1 MALAEDIPALRKS
14 LFEKEREIN
23 ETGKK
28 RKYKNHV

>member
-23 ETGKK
+23 KTGKK
-28 RKYKNHV
+28 EI